1 MTTTKRLRAVK
12 TNETAPK
19 VEKKQTV
26 AEAAAAGS
34 HLDLLVAMQERI
46 ARTVSNPDCPPRDLA
61 SLTRR
66 LQDISK
72 EIEQLKLRMKQE
84 AAEGGLEADVA
95 EERGSAEQDRRV
107 GDQFRGRRKV
117 ELARGGQVD
126 RKNGPRDWDGQQ
138 QADEANGG
146 LVARLADQVADDEVL
161 AATQEHG
168 DDENAQRGSEDE
180 EDGGRQTSRAQ
191 GHNDV
196 RVCPQRS
203 ATQVPRG
210 KIGRA
215 HV

>member
-84 AAEGGLEADVA
+84 AAEGG
-95 EERGSAEQDRRV
+95 S
-107 GDQFRGRRKV
+107 
-117 ELARGGQVD
+117 
-126 RKNGPRDWDGQQ
+126 
-138 QADEANGG
+138 
-146 LVARLADQVADDEVL
+146 
-161 AATQEHG
+161 
-168 DDENAQRGSEDE
+168 SEDE
-180 EDGGRQTSRAQ
+180 AWDEEAL
-191 GHNDV
+191 
-196 RVCPQRS
+196 
-203 ATQVPRG
+203 
-210 KIGRA
+210 
-215 HV
+215 